1 MRIWLAA
8 LAGLTVLR
16 LILAASLP
24 LSPDETYYFLWS
36 QHLQAGYFDH
46 PPMVA
51 LFIRAGTFLFGN
63 TSLGIRFMGPVCA
76 GIGSIL
82 LWDAGEQL
90 FPYRHAGLIAA
101 ALLNAT
107 LMIGAGAILITPD
120 TPLLFFWTAALA
132 ALARLITSN
141 NPLWWLAVGLATGLA
156 LLSKYTATLF
166 IAAVFIWLVTAP
178 EGRAQL
184 RTFWPW
190 AAILLAFAIFAP
202 NIYWN
207 ATHHWVSYLKQ
218 GSRITGFDAARSLQ
232 FLAEFVFGQIAL
244 ATPFI
249 FGLAAF
255 GLWRLGG
262 THTSPAHLLIWLT
275 IVPGVVFLEHV
286 FSDRVQGNWA
296 AIMYPSACLAA
307 ASLPMATLRRWLN
320 PALALGFFISAL
332 AYAQA
337 LAAPFPIP
345 TRADT
350 TALQLSGWPGLGTAA
365 ATSTPAFLTSDD
377 YATTAILAY
386 YAPKTTP
393 VAGFSPRWD
402 LFSTQ
407 TAHLKGVTGILVTR
421 RTDTRCP
428 VLLGTVIRKRAG
440 TPIATYRLCRYV
452 APAQGV
458 LLPRP

>member
-46 PPMVA
+46 PPMIA
-51 LFIRAGTFLFGN
+51 FFIRTGTFLFGN

-90 FPYRHAGLIAA
+90 FPHRHAGLIAA

-107 LMIGAGAILITPD
+107 LMIGAGAILMTPD

-141 NPLWWLAVGLATGLA
+141 NPRWWLAAGLATGLA

-166 IAAVFIWLVTAP
+166 IAAIFIWLVTAP

-184 RTFWPW
+184 RTLWPW
-190 AAILLAFAIFAP
+190 AAILLAFLIFAP

-207 ATHHWVSYLKQ
+207 AAHHWVSYLKQ
-218 GSRITGFDAARSLQ
+218 GSRITAFDAARSLQ

-255 GLWRLGG
+255 GLWRLGD
-262 THTSPAHLLIWLT
+262 THTAPAHLLVWLT
-275 IVPGVVFLEHV
+275 VVPGVVFLEHV
-286 FSDRVQGNWA
+286 LSDRVQGNWA

-320 PALALGFFISAL
+320 PALGLGFFISAM

-337 LAAPFPIP
+337 LAAPFDLPI
-345 TRADT
+345 RADT
-350 TALQLSGWPGLGTAA
+350 TALQLSGWPAFGLGASA
-365 ATSTPAFLTSDD
+365 SAPAFLTSDD
-377 YATTAILAY
+377 YATTAALAY

-402 LFSTQ
+402 LFSAQ
-407 TAHLKGVTGILVTR
+407 PAHLKGVTGILVTR
-421 RTDTRCP
+421 RTDTPCP
-428 VLLGTVIRKRAG
+428 ILLGTVIRKRG
-440 TPIATYRLCRYV
+440 NTEIAAYRLCRYV

-458 LLPRP
+458 LLSRP

>member
-1 MRIWLAA
+1 MRVWLAA

-51 LFIRAGTFLFGN
+51 YLIRAGTFLFGN
-63 TSLGIRFMGPVCA
+63 TSLGIRLMGPLCA

-82 LWDAGEQL
+82 LWDAGEKL
-90 FPYRHAGLIAA
+90 FPHRHAGLIAA

-107 LMIGAGAILITPD
+107 LMVGAGAILITPD
-120 TPLLFFWTAALA
+120 TPLLFFWTAGLA

-141 NPLWWLAVGLATGLA
+141 NPRWWLAVGLAAGLA
-156 LLSKYTATLF
+156 LLSKYTASLF

-184 RTFWPW
+184 RTPWPW
-190 AAILLAFAIFAP
+190 AAILLAFLIFAP

-207 ATHHWVSYLKQ
+207 ATHHWASYLKQ
-218 GSRITGFDAARSLQ
+218 GSRVTGFDAARSLQ
-232 FLAEFVFGQIAL
+232 VLAEFVASQIAL
-244 ATPFI
+244 ATPLI

-255 GLWRLGG
+255 GLWRLGD
-262 THTSPAHLLIWLT
+262 THTSPAHLLVWLT
-275 IVPGVVFLEHV
+275 VVPGVVFLEHV
-286 FSDRVQGNWA
+286 LSDRVQGNWA

-320 PALALGFFISAL
+320 PALALGFLLSAL

-350 TALQLSGWPGLGTAA
+350 TALQLSGWPGLATAA
-365 ATSTPAFLTSDD
+365 AASAPAFLTSDD
-377 YATTAILAY
+377 YATAAALAY
-386 YAPKTTP
+386 YAPKTTT
-393 VAGFSPRWD
+393 VAGFAPRWNL
-402 LFSTQ
+402 LFTPA
-407 TAHLKGVTGILVTR
+407 AHLKGATGILVTR
-421 RTDTRCP
+421 RTDTHCP
-428 VLLGTVIRKRAG
+428 VLLGTVIRKRG
-440 TPIATYRLCRYV
+440 DTPIATYLLCRYV

-458 LLPRP
+458 LLPSP